1 MSPPLAL
8 QPDIAE
14 GSDPIETGSMKLAS
28 AKQTAPASQ
37 STLRLDDLIPVWRGP
52 ASAKTS

>member
-1 MSPPLAL
+1 
-8 QPDIAE
+8 
-14 GSDPIETGSMKLAS
+14 MKLAS
-28 AKQTAPASQ
+28 AKQLPKNSQ